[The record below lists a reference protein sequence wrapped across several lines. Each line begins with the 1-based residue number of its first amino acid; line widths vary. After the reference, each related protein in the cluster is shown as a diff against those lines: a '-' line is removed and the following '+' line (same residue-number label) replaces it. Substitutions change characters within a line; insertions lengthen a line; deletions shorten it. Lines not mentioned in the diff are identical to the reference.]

1 MTLSDRVRY
10 NSLRGPHDIHF
21 NMSGHV
27 VTQSDTAQPEQV
39 IMTVTPPSK
48 EVMDKLGKDFVGHW
62 ETEGGTKWLG
72 CIPLKVDMKMNVY
85 APTGDEDVSLRESE
99 ADITCCFC
107 NKMHQCSTDRSPG
120 GFPNQEI
127 GLEEESRLRLSSRM
141 VDYARDDAGSHIVT
155 FQSDGVDF
163 DGSQASRQDT
173 VRFSNT
179 GDATITSKTTQ
190 PTTKQG
196 LTLKFNK
203 VSRVPKPLSDRF
215 QRKKERPAENLK
227 TLENPWQAMSD
238 ADIDAAVRFC
248 DDVLSAPTL
257 MLLAPT
263 LEKGA
268 LNWGSF
274 WYHRTVTYPVARIET
289 PDAPALFVKIE
300 IPKKGAWDASVVTA
314 SGACVARWSQKAPAY
329 GHSFIDTNAPLEWG
343 GTHFGEVGC
352 EPLHP
357 CGILGYKQRYM
368 KPLGMEFNPGVNA
381 IFAKG
386 PYGDVMFAEDK
397 YNKRNDLKIRAGAIM
412 CFTCFWV
419 GLPCW
424 LSACLQ
430 ADDEPYYPN
439 QTVN

>member
-1 MTLSDRVRY
+1 
-10 NSLRGPHDIHF
+10 
-21 NMSGHV
+21 
-27 VTQSDTAQPEQV
+27 
-39 IMTVTPPSK
+39 
-48 EVMDKLGKDFVGHW
+48 MDKLGKDFVGHW

-257 MLLAPT
+257 MLLPLT

-268 LNWGSF
+268 LNWGSLF
-274 WYHRTVTYPVARIET
+274 WKHRTVTYPVARIEA
-289 PDAPALFVKIE
+289 PDTPALIVKIE
-300 IPKKGAWDASVVTA
+300 IPSKGVWDASVVTA
-314 SGACVARWSQKAPAY
+314 SGACVARWSQKAPAK
-329 GHSFIDTNAPLEWG
+329 FWMPPNAAPLEWG
-343 GTHFGEVGC
+343 GKHFGEVTV
-352 EPLHP
+352 EP
-357 CGILGYKQRYM
+357 GGNKGQRCQ
-368 KPLGMEFNPGVNA
+368 PPGQA
-381 IFAKG
+381 IHAKG
-386 PYGDVMFAEDK
+386 PTQDVVFAEDF
-397 YNKRNDLKIRAGAIM
+397 NSKRNDLKLLGMKIM
-412 CFTCFWV
+412 IFSCFTLNCLMRTALHNNEVGVVFAEHTWMAVFFVEVDEHENMSVLLATHDVIIDFDELFWTH
-419 GLPCW
+419 LTRHL
-424 LSACLQ
+424 LS
-430 ADDEPYYPN
+430 Y
-439 QTVN
+439 